1 MNLIKTKI
9 NLGRFFKIR
18 TDFPSK
24 LYGFQIVALNIRKED
39 FNSKLYK

>member
-1 MNLIKTKI
+1 MNLMKTKI
-9 NLGRFFKIR
+9 DLGRVFKIR

-24 LYGFQIVALNIRKED
+24 LYGFQLIALNIRKED